1 MFKKIVTWSTVN
13 RSTTIL
19 LTVMFTVLGV
29 FAGLNMEVDVLP
41 NINKPT
47 VVVFAEADGFAPEE
61 VEKSVLVPLEN
72 AILGTAGV
80 ERVRGTASFGLGIV
94 NSEFAFDSDIFKNRQ
109 LIQERISNLNLPPNV
124 RVSLGPVSS
133 VMGEIMWAGVKN
145 ENNLSPTELRTYVDY
160 TLKPNILKI
169 KGISDVIVMGGDV
182 LEWQVRLNADMMQRF
197 GITQEEV
204 NAVLER
210 NLQNASGGILQ
221 QNNKEYPVRIFVTPQ
236 NIEQLSDLT
245 LTTEKGIVRIGEL
258 ASFVRGA
265 STVRGSASIDGKQ
278 GIILRI
284 FKQPNSETLTVTKEI
299 DALFVDLQKSA
310 PPGVVLSTN
319 LFRQE
324 WFISAGLKNVEVA
337 LFEALLIVAV
347 IVFLFLARWRPTLIT
362 LLAIPTSIAVT
373 AIIFLFIR
381 FISKC
386 NDSWR
391 NSCSHWRT
399 GR

>member
-133 VMGEIMWAGVKN
+133 VMGEIMWAGVKMKTILVQLN
-145 ENNLSPTELRTYVDY
+145 CEL
-160 TLKPNILKI
+160 
-169 KGISDVIVMGGDV
+169 M
-182 LEWQVRLNADMMQRF
+182 
-197 GITQEEV
+197 
-204 NAVLER
+204 
-210 NLQNASGGILQ
+210 
-221 QNNKEYPVRIFVTPQ
+221 
-236 NIEQLSDLT
+236 
-245 LTTEKGIVRIGEL
+245 
-258 ASFVRGA
+258 
-265 STVRGSASIDGKQ
+265 
-278 GIILRI
+278 
-284 FKQPNSETLTVTKEI
+284 
-299 DALFVDLQKSA
+299 
-310 PPGVVLSTN
+310 
-319 LFRQE
+319 
-324 WFISAGLKNVEVA
+324 
-337 LFEALLIVAV
+337 
-347 IVFLFLARWRPTLIT
+347 
-362 LLAIPTSIAVT
+362 
-373 AIIFLFIR
+373 
-381 FISKC
+381 
-386 NDSWR
+386 
-391 NSCSHWRT
+391 
-399 GR
+399 